1 MAENN
6 NILEK
11 LDGLEARYE
20 EVSTLI
26 TDPSVIAD
34 QQRYVKLTKEY
45 KDLEDIM
52 KLRQKY
58 INCLNGIA
66 EAKDILMNESDP
78 DKFEEYRMSL
88 VQLEEISDKMEYQI
102 ADFLNGLTTE
112 PLTDE
117 EADEVK
123 ILYRVIGE
131 LESLGDSGE
140 NISRILERERVHNRK
155 FDEKAV
161 ANINLMIDA
170 VTEAYE
176 VMVENLKTAISGN
189 LNDISNAYEAE
200 NKINETR
207 NRLRNEGIN
216 QIGQQTG
223 NYQSLNYFLDIISEL
238 EAMGDFMINVSQA
251 VSKRKA
257 S

>member
-1 MAENN
+1 
-6 NILEK
+6 
-11 LDGLEARYE
+11 
-20 EVSTLI
+20 
-26 TDPSVIAD
+26 
-34 QQRYVKLTKEY
+34 
-45 KDLEDIM
+45 
-52 KLRQKY
+52 
-58 INCLNGIA
+58 
-66 EAKDILMNESDP
+66 
-78 DKFEEYRMSL
+78 
-88 VQLEEISDKMEYQI
+88 MEYQI

-176 VMVENLKTAISGN
+176 VMVANLKTAISGN

-207 NRLRNEGIN
+207 NRLRNEGIE

>member
-66 EAKDILMNESDP
+66 EAKDIIMNEQDAEM
-78 DKFEEYRMSL
+78 KEMAREEL
-88 VQLEEISDKMEYQI
+88 AANEELQPKLEEEIKIALVPKDPEDAKNVQMEI
-102 ADFLNGLTTE
+102 
-112 PLTDE
+112 
-117 EADEVK
+117 
-123 ILYRVIGE
+123 RVC
-131 LESLGDSGE
+131 
-140 NISRILERERVHNRK
+140 NKRERRRCRR
-155 FDEKAV
+155 
-161 ANINLMIDA
+161 LQ
-170 VTEAYE
+170 
-176 VMVENLKTAISGN
+176 GN
-189 LNDISNAYEAE
+189 L
-200 NKINETR
+200 
-207 NRLRNEGIN
+207 LRC
-216 QIGQQTG
+216 
-223 NYQSLNYFLDIISEL
+223 
-238 EAMGDFMINVSQA
+238 
-251 VSKRKA
+251 KRRQRIRHIEV
-257 S
+257 